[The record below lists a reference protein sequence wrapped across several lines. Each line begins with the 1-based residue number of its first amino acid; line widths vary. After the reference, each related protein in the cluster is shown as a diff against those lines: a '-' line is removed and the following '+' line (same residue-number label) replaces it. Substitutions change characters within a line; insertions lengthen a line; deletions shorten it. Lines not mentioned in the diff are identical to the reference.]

1 MSNRKKVRRFPV
13 FLVVLSVYLLLPF
26 FVTLVYSLF
35 TDWTGILPTGFTFHN
50 YELLVGDGEF
60 WSSIG
65 RTFLVSILSVALT
78 IAVLLLVMYVVVAV
92 WPKLGKWIGIISM
105 IPYALQGVILSI
117 GIISMYSGTNTLLSN
132 RMVMLFGAYSIL
144 VLPYIYQS
152 IRNNLNSIPCATLM
166 QAASLLGCGP
176 FRAYR
181 RILVPN
187 ILPGILVSSIL
198 AISII
203 FGDFVLANNIA
214 GTNYQNI
221 QVYLFRKMSV
231 SSGLS
236 SAVVVVIFLVV
247 FITTGALVRFQSGQR
262 KEE

>member
-1 MSNRKKVRRFPV
+1 MPGSKSRRRVPV
-13 FLVVLSVYLLLPF
+13 FLILLSIYLLLPF
-26 FVTLVYSLF
+26 SVTVLYSLV
-35 TDWTGILPTGFTFHN
+35 TEWSDILPTGFTFRN
-50 YELLVGDGEF
+50 YETLLGDREF
-60 WSSIG
+60 WGAIG
-65 RTFLVSILSVALT
+65 RTLLICLVSVALT
-78 IAVLLLVMYVVVAV
+78 ITVLLLVMYVVVAV
-92 WPKLGKWIGIISM
+92 WPRMGKWIGIVSM

-117 GIISMYSGTNTLLSN
+117 GIVSMYSGTNLILSD

-152 IRNNLNSIPCATLM
+152 IRNNLNSIPATTMM

-176 FRAYR
+176 FRAYW

-187 ILPGILVSSIL
+187 IIPGILVSSVL
-198 AISII
+198 AVSII

-236 SAVVVVIFLVV
+236 SAIVVVIFLVV
-247 FITTGALVRFQSGQR
+247 LLTTGLLVYFQSKQR